1 MSRIYI
7 EGPAGKIEIALHS
20 SENPKA
26 PVAIVLHPH
35 PLFGGNMNNKITY
48 HLYKSFMQNDF
59 SVVRMN
65 FRGVGKSQGKFDSGR
80 GEAEDVGFVLDWL
93 HSQFP
98 EASHFWL
105 AGFSFGAYVGMNVIM
120 RRPEIEAFIAVAP
133 PVTKYSF
140 AFFSPCP
147 VSGMIIQGDC
157 DEIALISDTETLID
171 LNHNQKNIHVE
182 YKVIE
187 SADHF
192 FTKHMDE
199 FDSEIDQYIKDRIE
213 NRVVISVVKQRKRSK
228 GRKKK
233 IQTS

>member
-7 EGPAGKIEIALHS
+7 EGAVGKIEAVLHS

-26 PVAIVLHPH
+26 PVAIILHPH
-35 PLFGGNMNNKITY
+35 PLFGGTMNNKIIY
-48 HLYKSFMQNDF
+48 HIYKSFIANGF
-59 SVVRMN
+59 SALRIN

-80 GEAEDVGFVLDWL
+80 GEAEDVGMVLDWL
-93 HSQFP
+93 HGQFP

-105 AGFSFGAYVGMNVIM
+105 AGFSFGSYVGLNVVM

-147 VSGMIIQGDC
+147 VSGMIVQGDA
-157 DEIALISDTETLID
+157 DDIALIADTETLVD
-171 LNHNQKNIHVE
+171 LNHNQKNIHIE
-182 YKVIE
+182 YKIIE

-192 FTKHMDE
+192 FSKYMKE
-199 FDSEIDQYIKDRIE
+199 FDETIDEYIKFRLE
-213 NRVVISVVKQRKRSK
+213 NRVVTSVVKQRKRSK

-233 IQTS
+233 IIV

>member
-1 MSRIYI
+1 MPKVYI
-7 EGPAGKIEIALHS
+7 EGPIGKIEGMMHS
-20 SENPKA
+20 AENPKA

-35 PLFGGNMNNKITY
+35 PLYGGTMNNKITY
-48 HLYKSFMQNDF
+48 HLYKSFVQNGF
-59 SVVRMN
+59 SVIRIN

-80 GEAEDVGFVLDWL
+80 GEAEDVGIVLDWL
-93 HSQFP
+93 HNQFP

-105 AGFSFGAYVGMNVIM
+105 AGFSFGSYVGLNVVM

-147 VSGMIIQGDC
+147 VSGMIVQGDA
-157 DEIALISDTETLID
+157 DDIALIADTETLVD
-171 LNHNQKNIHVE
+171 LNHNQKNVHVE
-182 YKVIE
+182 YAVIE

-192 FTKHMDE
+192 FSKHIDE
-199 FDSEIDQYIKDRIE
+199 FDEVINSYIQDRLE
-213 NRVVISVVKQRKRSK
+213 NRVVSSVVKQRKRSK

-233 IQTS
+233 TAA